1 MIDTAFLAYLFCFF
15 ALVIIL
21 FQLALA
27 LGAPWGELTMG
38 GQYPGRLPV
47 KMRVAA
53 LCQLVLIVLA
63 AIIVLIRAAVVA
75 SDLFEISRSAI
86 WFVVALFFLSAILNI
101 ITPSKKERMMGAP
114 IAIILF
120 ASSLLVASS

>member
-1 MIDTAFLAYLFCFF
+1 MIDTTLLAYLFCFF
-15 ALVIIL
+15 ALVISL

-27 LGAPWGELTMG
+27 LGAPFGELTMG
-38 GQYPGRLPV
+38 GQYPGRLPD

-53 LCQLVLIVLA
+53 LFQLVLIVLA
-63 AIIVLIRAAVVA
+63 SIVVLIRAEVVA
-75 SDLFEISRSAI
+75 SELFDLSRSAI
-86 WFVVALFFLSAILNI
+86 WFVVGLFFLSSILNI

-120 ASSLLVASS
+120 ASSLLVANS